1 MVTELV
7 TKLVTESRNGLQFW
21 QRSWSAIGATICA
34 MELVSNL
41 GDEFVFVLEW
51 VIVGQYSVT
60 NAMCRFA
67 SGYEWRFGF
76 RSNCKFD

>member
-51 VIVGQYSVT
+51 VIVG
-60 NAMCRFA
+60 AIF
-67 SGYEWRFGF
+67 GYECDVQVCF
-76 RSNCKFD
+76 RIRMEVWI